1 MNMFSTIKDKFTGNA
16 SSSEVRNDN
25 PNFIT
30 QPSRVTHAL
39 KLLMDSHVQISV
51 AFEDNTEYL
60 SKILSVTKES
70 LLIDQFSS
78 RTAHRKIQLNS
89 KIKIKA
95 KHHAVPFDFNAVV
108 VDVSLSNNRGYLIS
122 TPEKVYHPQKR
133 DFFRLS
139 LGHKEKLR
147 FIGSMSDT
155 NNTVT
160 GYIGDISFGGL
171 SLTTDSATYIKKN
184 SIISNVIINL
194 DYPHEITCDLSVRFI
209 KKKPNEQTT
218 LVGCEILNIKAPSK
232 RSLHQFI
239 TETQRKRVKSELDD
253 E

>member
-1 MNMFSTIKDKFTGNA
+1 MSMFSSIKDKFTRNT
-16 SSSEVRNDN
+16 SISEVRNEN

-30 QPSRVTHAL
+30 QPSRVIHAL

-51 AFEDNTEYL
+51 IFEDNTEYL
-60 SKILSVTKES
+60 SKILSVTKDN

-78 RTAHRKIQLNS
+78 REAHRKTQLNS

-95 KHHAVPFDFNAVV
+95 KHHAVPFDFNALI

-122 TPEKVYHPQKR
+122 TPEKIYHPQKR

-139 LGHKEKLR
+139 LEHKERLR
-147 FIGSMSDT
+147 FVGSMSDT

-171 SLTTDSATYIKKN
+171 TTDSATYIKKN
-184 SIISNVIINL
+184 SFIPKAIISL

-209 KKKPNEQTT
+209 KKKPDEKST
-218 LVGCEILNIKAPSK
+218 LVGCEISNIKASSK

-239 TETQRKRVKSELDD
+239 TEAQRKRVKKELD